1 VVSTTPPA
9 QQVYVIV
16 DRVTAK
22 VTGPYVSVEPGSGQE
37 RVETVGSVVQ
47 NDVWYECPFCLLVV
61 DEVVHGVEHTCH
73 HYRA

>member
-1 VVSTTPPA
+1 
-9 QQVYVIV
+9 
-16 DRVTAK
+16 
-22 VTGPYVSVEPGSGQE
+22 
-37 RVETVGSVVQ
+37 VQ